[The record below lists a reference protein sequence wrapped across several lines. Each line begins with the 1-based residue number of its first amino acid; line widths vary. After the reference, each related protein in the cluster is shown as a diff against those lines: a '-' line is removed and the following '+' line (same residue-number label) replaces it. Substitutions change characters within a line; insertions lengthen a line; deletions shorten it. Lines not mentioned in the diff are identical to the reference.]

1 MTPPSEQRAA
11 QDDVMRRLE
20 ARNRQATTQRR
31 IVLRQLMDRKSCV
44 TPRELYSAL
53 RDEHPNI
60 GQATVYRTL
69 ELLVEAG
76 AATRFLQENNESK
89 YIYCPPSHHHH
100 LVCTRCGLVEDIEGC
115 VIPALGAT
123 LEARTRFQINEHAVT
138 FYGFC
143 GDCKVR

>member
-1 MTPPSEQRAA
+1 MDVPERLAE

-20 ARNRQATTQRR
+20 ARNRQATVQRR
-31 IVLRQLMDRKSCV
+31 VVLQALMDRRSYV
-44 TPRELYSAL
+44 TPRDLYATL
-53 RDEHPNI
+53 QRDHPSI

-89 YIYCPPSHHHH
+89 YIYCPPRHHHH

-123 LEARTRFQINEHAVT
+123 LEKRTRFQINEHAVT

-143 GDCKVR
+143 GDCKMR

>member
-1 MTPPSEQRAA
+1 MAVAEQRAE
-11 QDDVMRRLE
+11 QDEVMRRLE

-31 IVLRQLMDRKSCV
+31 IVLQALMERRSYV
-44 TPRELYSAL
+44 TPRELYAAL
-53 RDEHPNI
+53 HDAHPNI

-89 YIYCPPSHHHH
+89 YIYCPSRHHHH
-100 LVCTRCGLVEDIEGC
+100 LVCTRCGLVEDIDGC

-123 LEARTRFQINEHAVT
+123 LEKRTSFQINEHAVT

-143 GDCKVR
+143 SDCKPR

>member
-1 MTPPSEQRAA
+1 MPVSDRLAEQ
-11 QDDVMRRLE
+11 DEVMRRLE
-20 ARNRQATTQRR
+20 ARNRQATNQRR
-31 IVLRQLMDRKSCV
+31 IVLQALMDQRTSLS
-44 TPRELYSAL
+44 PRELCAAL
-53 RDEHPNI
+53 QRDHPGI

-76 AATRFLQENNESK
+76 AATRFLQDNNESK
-89 YIYCPPSHHHH
+89 YVYCSPRHHHH

-115 VIPALGAT
+115 MLPALGAT
-123 LEARTRFQINEHAVT
+123 LEKRTHFQINEHAVT

>member
-1 MTPPSEQRAA
+1 MPSAEHLAE

-31 IVLRQLMDRKSCV
+31 IILQALMDRRAYV
-44 TPRELYSAL
+44 TPRELHTLLHQQY
-53 RDEHPNI
+53 PNI

-76 AATRFLQENNESK
+76 AATRFMQENNESK
-89 YIYCPPSHHHH
+89 YIYCPPRHHHH
-100 LVCTRCGLVEDIEGC
+100 LVCTRCGLVEDIDGC
-115 VIPALGAT
+115 VIPALGAA
-123 LEARTRFQINEHAVT
+123 LEKKTNFQINDHAVT

-143 GDCKVR
+143 ANCKTP

>member
-1 MTPPSEQRAA
+1 MPTAEQLAE

-20 ARNRQATTQRR
+20 ARNRQATLQRR
-31 IVLRQLMDRKSCV
+31 IILQALMDRRSYI
-44 TPRELYSAL
+44 TARELYAL
-53 RDEHPNI
+53 LQHEYPSI

-76 AATRFLQENNESK
+76 AATRFQQENNESK
-89 YIYCPPSHHHH
+89 YIYCPPCHHHH
-100 LVCTRCGLVEDIEGC
+100 LVCTRCGLVEDIDGC

-123 LEARTRFQINEHAVT
+123 LEARTSFQINEHAVT

-143 GDCKVR
+143 DECKPR